1 MRNFWLKMR
10 EVVWTS
16 VLALVLSALAVVFA
30 LAGATDLVL
39 GFGLASVALA
49 VLSSRE

>member
-16 VLALVLSALAVVFA
+16 VLALALSALAIVSAFA
-30 LAGATDLVL
+30 GSIVLTL
-39 GFGLASVALA
+39 GFGLSAVAFA